1 LPHCFY
7 FNRYSR
13 LPIMLS
19 SWFENNSFNVVSEFA
34 LASGIYLLCSK
45 TTHKQAKTN
54 ELKTTK
60 FRCLHDAIA
69 KVRKIKE
76 CKLSFWTSCHTVILL
91 TYRYSRLPMML
102 SCWLANISFNHISE
116 FSRTSGIYL
125 LCWKITHKQAKTNEA
140 EENEVSVSL
149 WHC

>member
-7 FNRYSR
+7 FNPYSR

-19 SWFENNSFNVVSEFA
+19 CWFANNSFNIVSEFA
-34 LASGIYLLCSK
+34 RTPGIYLLCSK
-45 TTHKQAKTN
+45 ITHKQAKT
-54 ELKTTK
+54 KGKKMK

-102 SCWLANISFNHISE
+102 SCWLANISFRAVFNLVSKVI
-116 FSRTSGIYL
+116 RQL
-125 LCWKITHKQAKTNEA
+125 LRFWF
-140 EENEVSVSL
+140 
-149 WHC
+149 WFWF